1 MELEEVSQRKIVV
14 DWALGFSIVP
24 WPVVLKFG
32 TARREHM
39 RLS

>member
-1 MELEEVSQRKIVV
+1 MEREEVSQRKIVV

-24 WPVVLKFG
+24 WAVVFKFR

-39 RLS
+39 RLP

>member
-1 MELEEVSQRKIVV
+1 MEREEVSQRKIVV

-24 WPVVLKFG
+24 WAVVFKFR

-39 RLS
+39 CLS